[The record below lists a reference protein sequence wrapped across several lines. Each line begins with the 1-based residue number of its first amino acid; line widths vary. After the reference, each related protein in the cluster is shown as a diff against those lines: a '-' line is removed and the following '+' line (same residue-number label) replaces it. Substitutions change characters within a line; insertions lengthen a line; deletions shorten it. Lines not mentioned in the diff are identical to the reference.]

1 MISDGV
7 VIGVVLGLVF
17 AAVSYYLYSRVN
29 QLERKVGLMEN
40 ILLDLK
46 VTTEQIIL
54 SATEPVQ
61 TAPRH
66 VPSPMSNSSESVA
79 DDSDVLPVS
88 NENARSVSVEAG
100 SRGSRASSQTVVV
113 EREDSTVDNVNYE
126 DMKYKELIALARQK
140 GISGT
145 RNLSKA
151 DVIDLIRRHDAGGS
165 KQTEGT
171 PLKPFEDDSSVRG
184 DGVQDLTELLSVN
197 QEDSAHSGMAPLD
210 DAEVDGSL
218 VQ

>member
-17 AAVSYYLYSRVN
+17 AAISYYLYSRVN
-29 QLERKVGLMEN
+29 QVERKVSLMEN

-54 SATEPVQ
+54 SSTEPIQ
-61 TAPRH
+61 AAPRTSLSNMTRSNE
-66 VPSPMSNSSESVA
+66 PSDELPM
-79 DDSDVLPVS
+79 S
-88 NENARSVSVEAG
+88 NENARNVSVESN
-100 SRGSRASSQTVVV
+100 SRGSRTSSQTVVV
-113 EREDSTVDNVNYE
+113 ERDDSPVENVNYE

-151 DVIDLIRRHDAGGS
+151 DVIDLIRRHDSGDS
-165 KQTEGT
+165 KTSEGT
-171 PLKPFEDDSSVRG
+171 PLKPFEDDSSNQG
-184 DGVQDLTELLSVN
+184 DGMQDLTELLSAN
-197 QEDSAHSGMAPLD
+197 QESSQSGMAPLD
-210 DAEVDGSL
+210 DAEVDASL